1 MGLLP
6 GYNWM
11 ARPSNTFDSLSLTI
25 AITPQIKQYLEDM
38 TLKGTFGSSPAEA
51 ARMLLSNGIDSML
64 NSGALDRR
72 KWTLKNGE
80 LVLLTPDQP
89 SLSS

>member
-1 MGLLP
+1 
-6 GYNWM
+6 M

-25 AITPQIKQYLEDM
+25 AVTPQIKQYLEDM

-51 ARMLLSNGIDSML
+51 ARMLLSNGIDAML

-72 KWTLKNGE
+72 KWVLKDGE
-80 LVLLTPDQP
+80 LVLVASDQP
-89 SLSS
+89 ALTS

>member
-1 MGLLP
+1 
-6 GYNWM
+6 M

-25 AITPQIKQYLEDM
+25 AVTPQIKQYLEDM

-64 NSGALDRR
+64 NSGALERR
-72 KWTLKNGE
+72 KWVLKDGE
-80 LVLLTPDQP
+80 LVLVTPEQPALT
-89 SLSS
+89 S

>member
-1 MGLLP
+1 
-6 GYNWM
+6 M

-25 AITPQIKQYLEDM
+25 AVTPQIKQYLEDM

-64 NSGALDRR
+64 NSGALERR
-72 KWTLKNGE
+72 KWVLKDGE
-80 LVLLTPDQP
+80 LVLVTPDQP
-89 SLSS
+89 ALTS

>member
-1 MGLLP
+1 MGLIP
-6 GYNWM
+6 GFNWM
-11 ARPSNTFDSLSLTI
+11 ARPSNTFESLSLTI
-25 AITPQIKQYLEDM
+25 AVTPQIKQYLEDL

-51 ARMLLSNGIDSML
+51 ARMLLSSGIDSML
-64 NSGALDRR
+64 NTGALDRR
-72 KWTLKNGE
+72 KWVLKDGE